1 MQLTLSTRLDQPMAA
16 NPHPVFRNEAPR
28 TILVHQEFIDWFYS
42 PESEKQYVK
51 RARFS
56 LNKLLSHG
64 YVTGSKSLSGL
75 GKGWLRAGLGGGTGY
90 SKYMWYATHTT
101 AMGQELG
108 LQSHEIAVRLVREHD
123 DNGLALNPGNRDE
136 YEVLTPSDIQSTDE
150 HETGYTEQQISIALN
165 IQGEVQTVRGYPGSG
180 KTTSL
185 LLAGEH
191 AAAGKV
197 LYITYSEKLA
207 RDAIEYFASFRPN
220 GVDIEVLTFN
230 TLLSVLEN
238 SEREDFS
245 RTSNVQEAQNF
256 LEALQ
261 KTKSFTAL
269 VRKSQTAIDWEKS
282 ADELYAEIHAHC
294 VGRAL
299 PIDFRN
305 IPGTHNLALDSKNYV
320 ESLDS
325 IQLPFSVEV
334 AKVIDAAHEKDLFK
348 KHFPH
353 LARARSLV
361 RDVNEPPPTRLK
373 GANCI
378 LVDEI
383 QDLTYIEAFL
393 LMNVVARIAVNEG
406 RMPRLVLAGDESQTV
421 RPTDFEWGW
430 LKDLVTLVFGKEV
443 KISDIALSQNMRSP
457 LQIAKFVEA
466 TRQQYSK
473 FEKGDRPSGMT
484 YTEVNDARIGRVR
497 YCALETDEQLKSIVE
512 LFGQLPNSRLVYPGF
527 SVPDSLVDDDELKSV
542 IYTSEEVKGLDYDLV
557 GVIDA
562 GQRIDD
568 LDELI
573 DDGLENFGRTLADQY
588 RVAASRASET
598 LILFDRNGNDH
609 ASQIRDM
616 CKGRAE
622 IDLEIDDP
630 DLIALELQG
639 DYEPEELIQNLIDDV
654 KNTIDN
660 QPERAILRSRS
671 IVRQFE
677 KLAHAG
683 PVSEDLK
690 FQVYRTRGVASLV
703 GLLRPNELT
712 RVDLVE
718 LEKEAKSLLQKVDL
732 GNSYIAVRD
741 LATCTKSWA
750 DKARLSILDKACEQ
764 LDTIQL
770 DLPEVFRMYEESL
783 LRWLS
788 QLETK
793 DLPAD
798 IGKVNE
804 VLDVATDLVLALEN
818 RHEYLNSLIDQIRS
832 TWSDQATTAS
842 RLNDALHLL
851 NGMRERDYVR
861 LASCHEKLKNYKD
874 AADNWELSEEWEKAI
889 YCYRQIPDLNK
900 AILLAK
906 EHNSPAF
913 ESLKWLFDL
922 RGEFRNRLE
931 TEPFGQVDLTEGEF
945 QMLKSWAESSRRPG
959 VGVKGGIQD
968 DPEYDDVAYINS
980 RMTRPVL
987 NPHDDP
993 FSDELP
999 F

>member
-1 MQLTLSTRLDQPMAA
+1 MQLTLSTRLDQPMPA

-28 TILVHQEFIDWFYS
+28 TILVHQEFIEWFYS
-42 PESEKQYVK
+42 PENDKQYVK

-64 YVTGSKSLSGL
+64 YVTGSKALSGP

-101 AMGQELG
+101 SMGQQLG
-108 LQSHEIAVRLVREHD
+108 LQSHEIAVRLVRDHD
-123 DNGLALNPGNRDE
+123 DNGLALNPGNRDD

-150 HETGYTEQQISIALN
+150 NETGYTEQQISIALN

-207 RDAIEYFASFRPN
+207 RDAIEYFASFRPSN
-220 GVDIEVLTFN
+220 VDIEVLTFN

-238 SEREDFS
+238 SEYEDFS
-245 RTSNVQEAQNF
+245 RTSNVQEAQSF
-256 LEALQ
+256 LDSLQ
-261 KTKSFTAL
+261 KTKTFTTL
-269 VRKSQTAIDWEKS
+269 VRRSQSTIDWDKS

-299 PIDFRN
+299 PIDFRDT
-305 IPGTHNLALDSKNYV
+305 PATDDLALDSNSYI
-320 ESLDS
+320 EALDS
-325 IQLPFSVEV
+325 IQVPFSMDV
-334 AKVIDAAHEKDLFK
+334 AKVIDAAHEKDLFR

-353 LARARSLV
+353 LSRARSLI

-393 LMNVVARIAVNEG
+393 LLNVVARIAVNEG

-443 KISDIALSQNMRSP
+443 KITDIALSQNMRSP

-473 FEKGDRPSGMT
+473 FEKSDRPSGMT

-497 YCALETDEQLKSIVE
+497 YCALETDEQFKSVVE
-512 LFGQLPNSRLVYPGF
+512 LFDQLPNSRLVYPGF
-527 SVPDSLVDDDELKSV
+527 SVPDSLVHDDVLKSV

-573 DDGLENFGRTLADQY
+573 DEGLENFGRTLADQY

-609 ASQIRDM
+609 ASQIRDL
-616 CKGRAE
+616 CRGRAE

-630 DLIALELQG
+630 DLITLELQG

-683 PVSEDLK
+683 PISEDLK

-703 GLLRPNELT
+703 GLLRPNEIT
-712 RVDLVE
+712 RVDLAE

-732 GNSYIAVRD
+732 GSSYVAIRD

-750 DKARLSILDKACEQ
+750 DRARLSILDKACEQ
-764 LDTIQL
+764 LDTIQV

-798 IGKVNE
+798 TRKVNE
-804 VLDVATDLVLALEN
+804 VLDVATDLVSALVD
-818 RHEYLNSLIDQIRS
+818 RHEYLSSLIDQVRT
-832 TWSDQATTAS
+832 TWSDQAMNGTRYKDAQQLLEGMGEKDFS
-842 RLNDALHLL
+842 RLA
-851 NGMRERDYVR
+851 E
-861 LASCHEKLKNYKD
+861 CHEKLKNHSD
-874 AADNWELSEEWEKAI
+874 AAENWILAENFERAI
-889 YCYRQIPDLNK
+889 ECFRQIPQLDR
-900 AILLAK
+900 AFSLARQ
-906 EHNSPAF
+906 HNSPTLPTL
-913 ESLKWLFDL
+913 EWLVGMRTLFADRSTNPLSRDL
-922 RGEFRNRLE
+922 TQAELTMVQSWTDRSRKSGGDQPKARQDIDPSNDYRLQGTGNGLAIE
-931 TEPFGQVDLTEGEF
+931 PEEPF
-945 QMLKSWAESSRRPG
+945 
-959 VGVKGGIQD
+959 
-968 DPEYDDVAYINS
+968 
-980 RMTRPVL
+980 
-987 NPHDDP
+987 
-993 FSDELP
+993 
-999 F
+999 

>member
-1 MQLTLSTRLDQPMAA
+1 MQLTLSARLDQPMPA
-16 NPHPVFRNEAPR
+16 NPHPVFRDEAPR

-42 PESEKQYVK
+42 KDSDQHYVK

-64 YVTGSKSLSGL
+64 YVTGSKSLVGP
-75 GKGWLRAGLGGGTGY
+75 GKGWLRAALGGGNGF
-90 SKYMWYATHTT
+90 SKYMWYATHAS

-108 LQSHEIAVRLVREHD
+108 LQSHEIAVRLVRPHD
-123 DNGLALNPGNRDE
+123 DNGLSLNPGNRDD
-136 YEVLTPSDIQSTDE
+136 YEILTPSDIQSIDE
-150 HETGYTEQQISIALN
+150 NETGYTEQQISIALN
-165 IQGEVQTVRGYPGSG
+165 VQGEVQTVRGYPGSG

-191 AAAGKV
+191 AASGKV

-220 GVDIEVLTFN
+220 DVDIEVLTFN

-256 LEALQ
+256 LDALK
-261 KTKSFTAL
+261 KTKSFTSL
-269 VRKSQTAIDWEKS
+269 IRKSQTTIAWNKS
-282 ADELYAEIHAHC
+282 PDELYAEIHAHC

-299 PIDFRN
+299 PIDFRD
-305 IPGTHNLALDSKNYV
+305 TSATDNLALDSKDYLDA
-320 ESLDS
+320 LDS
-325 IQLPFSVEV
+325 IQMPFSNDV
-334 AKVIDAAHEKDLFK
+334 AKIIDAAHEKDLFP

-353 LARARSLV
+353 LARARSLI
-361 RDVNEPPPTRLK
+361 RDINEPPPTRLK

-393 LMNVVARIAVNEG
+393 LLNVVARIAANEG

-430 LKDLVTLVFGKEV
+430 LKDLVTLVFGKDV
-443 KISDIALSQNMRSP
+443 KITDIALSQNMRSP

-497 YCALETDEQLKSIVE
+497 YCALETDEQFKSVLE
-512 LFGQLPNSRLVYPGF
+512 LFDQLPNSRLVYPGF
-527 SVPDSLVDDDELKSV
+527 SIPDSLVDDDELKSV

-568 LDELI
+568 LDGLI

-630 DLIALELQG
+630 DLITLELQG

-683 PVSEDLK
+683 PVSDDLK
-690 FQVYRTRGVASLV
+690 FQVYRTRGVAALV

-712 RVDLVE
+712 HVDVVE
-718 LEKEAKSLLQKVDL
+718 LEKEAKSLLQKADL
-732 GNSYIAVRD
+732 GNSYIAIRD

-750 DKARLSILDKACEQ
+750 DKTRLSILNQACEQ
-764 LDTIQL
+764 LDTIQVE
-770 DLPEVFRMYEESL
+770 LPEVFRMYEESL

-793 DLPAD
+793 DLPAE
-798 IGKVNE
+798 IGKANE
-804 VLDVATDLVLALEN
+804 ALNVATNLVSALEV
-818 RHEYLNSLIDQIRS
+818 RHEYLSSLIDQVR
-832 TWSDQATTAS
+832 TAWSDQAMSTS
-842 RLNDALHLL
+842 RINDALHLL
-851 NGMRERDYVR
+851 NGMRERDNER
-861 LASCHEKLKNYKD
+861 LASCHEKLKNYRD
-874 AADNWELSEEWEKAI
+874 AANNWELSGDWEKAI
-889 YCYRQIPDLNK
+889 HCYRQIPDLNK

-906 EHNSPAF
+906 SHNSPALD
-913 ESLKWLFDL
+913 SLKWLFDV
-922 RGEFRNRLE
+922 RGEFRNRLNS
-931 TEPFGQVDLTEGEF
+931 EPIGQVDLTEGEF
-945 QMLKSWAESSRRPG
+945 QMLKSWAESSQRPG

-968 DPEYDDVAYINS
+968 DPEYNDIVHNEQGD
-980 RMTRPVL
+980 
-987 NPHDDP
+987 HEP
-993 FSDELP
+993 F
-999 F
+999 

>member
-1 MQLTLSTRLDQPMAA
+1 MQLTLSTRLDQPMPA
-16 NPHPVFRNEAPR
+16 NPHPVFRDEAPR
-28 TILVHQEFIDWFYS
+28 TILVHQEFIEWFYS
-42 PESEKQYVK
+42 KDSDQHYVK

-64 YVTGSKSLSGL
+64 YVTGSKPLVGP
-75 GKGWLRAGLGGGTGY
+75 GKGWLRAGLGGGHGF
-90 SKYMWYATHTT
+90 SKYMWYATHAS

-108 LQSHEIAVRLVREHD
+108 LQSHEIAVRLVRPHD
-123 DNGLALNPGNRDE
+123 DNGLSLNPGNRDD
-136 YEVLTPSDIQSTDE
+136 YEILTPSDIQSIDE
-150 HETGYTEQQISIALN
+150 NETGYTEQQISIALN
-165 IQGEVQTVRGYPGSG
+165 VQGEVQTVRGYPGSG

-185 LLAGEH
+185 LLADEH
-191 AAAGKV
+191 AATGKV

-256 LEALQ
+256 LDALQ
-261 KTKSFTAL
+261 KTKLFTSL
-269 VRKSQTAIDWEKS
+269 TRKSQTTINWDKS
-282 ADELYAEIHAHC
+282 PDELYAEIHAHC

-299 PIDFRN
+299 PIDFR
-305 IPGTHNLALDSKNYV
+305 GTPATDNLALDGKDYLDA
-320 ESLDS
+320 LDS
-325 IQLPFSVEV
+325 IHVPFSSDV
-334 AKVIDAAHEKDLFK
+334 AKIIDAAHEKDLFP

-353 LARARSLV
+353 LSRARSLI

-393 LMNVVARIAVNEG
+393 LLNVIARIAANEG

-430 LKDLVTLVFGKEV
+430 LKDLITLVFGKDV

-497 YCALETDEQLKSIVE
+497 YCALETDEQFKSVVE
-512 LFGQLPNSRLVYPGF
+512 LFDQLPNSRLVYPGF
-527 SVPDSLVDDDELKSV
+527 SVPDSFVDDDELKSV

-568 LDELI
+568 LDALI
-573 DDGLENFGRTLADQY
+573 DNGLENFGRTLADQY

-630 DLIALELQG
+630 DLITLELQG

-683 PVSEDLK
+683 PVSDDLK

-718 LEKEAKSLLQKVDL
+718 LEKEAKSLLQKADL
-732 GNSYIAVRD
+732 GNSYIAIRD

-750 DKARLSILDKACEQ
+750 DKTRLSILDRACEQ
-764 LDTIQL
+764 LDTIQVE
-770 DLPEVFRMYEESL
+770 LPEVFRMYEESL

-793 DLPAD
+793 DLPAE
-798 IGKVNE
+798 IGKANE
-804 VLDVATDLVLALEN
+804 ALDVATNLVSVLEV
-818 RHEYLNSLIDQIRS
+818 RHEYLSSLIDQVRT
-832 TWSDQATTAS
+832 TWSDQAMSTS
-842 RLNDALHLL
+842 RINDALHLL
-851 NGMRERDYVR
+851 NGMRERDNVR
-861 LASCHEKLKNYKD
+861 LASCHEKLKNYRD
-874 AADNWELSEEWEKAI
+874 AADNWELSKEWEKAI
-889 YCYRQIPDLNK
+889 HCYRQIPDLNK

-906 EHNSPAF
+906 SHNSPSLD
-913 ESLKWLFDL
+913 SLKWLFDL
-922 RGEFRNRLE
+922 RGEFRNRLNS
-931 TEPFGQVDLTEGEF
+931 EPIGQVDFTDGEF
-945 QMLKSWAESSRRPG
+945 QMLKSWAESSQRPG
-959 VGVKGGIQD
+959 AGLKGGIQD
-968 DPEYDDVAYINS
+968 DPEYDDIVHSKYGE
-980 RMTRPVL
+980 
-987 NPHDDP
+987 DEP
-993 FSDELP
+993 F
-999 F
+999 